1 MFLAGKNLS
10 WDQIDKICPNSYGKK
25 GSCTVTEK
33 YLGEEDK
40 DSANIMSYLKMI
52 GGLAYNSDD
61 DIPAA
66 NIDEMDSMSEDLS
79 VRDSCDD
86 N

>member
-10 WDQIDKICPNSYGKK
+10 WDEIDKICPNSFGKK
-25 GSCTVTEK
+25 GSCTVAEK
-33 YLGEEDK
+33 HLGNEDK

-52 GGLAYNSDD
+52 GGLAYDSDD

-66 NIDEMDSMSEDLS
+66 NIDTMDSMSEDVSLS
-79 VRDSCDD
+79 DSSD
-86 N
+86 NI